1 MEDALHAGPLL
12 LGGRHPERNAG
23 RLDPLLGPR
32 DALRHRRL
40 VDHER
45 APDLGCR
52 QSADRAQ
59 RQGDRR
65 GRCQRRVAAH
75 EQDGQRV
82 VLRRHLT
89 AGLLLQGGG
98 RFPVPTGLLA
108 PPLVDQPPLGDLDQP
123 ATRAGRD
130 AVSGPV
136 HGRREQCLL
145 NGILGGVEVAVPA
158 GEHAEDLR
166 RELAQQGLDVGL
178 ARQRTPP
185 QLTSLAR
192 GSVAAAQ
199 RRRVPARPSTS
210 RRSRSLAP
218 PTPRRRSCNRRPT
231 P

>member
-1 MEDALHAGPLL
+1 MLACCSSAAGIRNGTPDALIRCLAREMRCAIVASSTMNARPISAVVNPPTARSVRAIAEAGVS
-12 LGGRHPERNAG
+12 AG
-23 RLDPLLGPR
+23 WQHMNRT
-32 DALRHRRL
+32 
-40 VDHER
+40 VK
-45 APDLGCR
+45 
-52 QSADRAQ
+52 
-59 RQGDRR
+59 
-65 GRCQRRVAAH
+65 
-75 EQDGQRV
+75 RV
-82 VLRRHLT
+82 VLRRTPH
-89 AGLLLQGGG
+89 GRRRLLQGGS
-98 RFPVPTGLLA
+98 RLPVLAGLLA

-136 HGRREQCLL
+136 HGRREQRLL
-145 NGILGGVEVAVPA
+145 NGILGGVEVAIPA

-199 RRRVPARPSTS
+199 RRQAPARPSTS

-218 PTPRRRSCNRRPT
+218 PTRRRRSCSRRPT